1 MAGINGRGR
10 HRAKSNMRKKIFH
23 NMGLKLGSLVLA
35 FILWLLVIQIG
46 DPMETNTF
54 RNIQVNMTNTE
65 LLDQQN
71 KVYEVLDNTDRINV
85 QVRAPRSVFEHLRA
99 SDIVAEAD
107 MSKLTEINTIV
118 ISCSVMNVDVDTVK
132 ANPDVLRLNVE
143 NRRSKQV
150 NVRYNIIGDVAEG
163 YMVSSAHPEVNRF
176 EVTGPESAVAQISY
190 ACLDV
195 DVSDASSDV
204 SVSVETVLY
213 DSEGKELDLPSV
225 TKTANYVRMDVEILA
240 TKEVPVNVNVSGMP
254 AEGYLATGVVES
266 SVSTVMIAGRSYYL
280 NNISSISIPEEDLDI
295 TGATDT
301 VTQVINIKKYLPDN
315 IILADSGFDGNV
327 NVTIYVE
334 PKVERNLE
342 IPISAITPVNVPAGF
357 LVQLSEVEETYQL
370 RVSGLEKII
379 TALQVGDIRGTVDL
393 AAWMA
398 EENLKKLP
406 VGVHMVPVT
415 FSLPEGVTIELP
427 MTIPVTITELEDE

>member
-1 MAGINGRGR
+1 
-10 HRAKSNMRKKIFH
+10 MRKKIFH
-23 NMGLKLGSLVLA
+23 NWGLKLGSLVLA

-46 DPMETNTF
+46 DPKETWTF

-71 KVYEVLDNTDRINV
+71 KVYEVLEGTDRITV
-85 QVRAPRSVFEHLRA
+85 TVRAPRSVFSNLRA

-118 ISCSVMNVDVDTVK
+118 ISCSVMNVDVDSVK

-143 NRRSKQV
+143 NRSSKQV
-150 NVRYNIIGDVAEG
+150 NVRYNIVGDVAEG
-163 YMVSSAHPEVNRF
+163 YMVSSAHPEVTRF
-176 EVTGPESAVAQISY
+176 EVTGPESAVAKISY

-213 DSEGKELDLPSV
+213 DSEGNELDLPSV

-240 TKEVPVNVNVSGMP
+240 TKEVPVNVNVAGMP
-254 AEGYLATGVVES
+254 AEGYLATGMVES
-266 SVSTVMIAGRSYYL
+266 SISTVTIAGRSYYL
-280 NNISSISIPEEDLDI
+280 NNINSISIPEENLDI
-295 TGATDT
+295 SGATEN
-301 VTQVINIKKYLPDN
+301 VTSVINIKKYLPDN
-315 IILADSGFDGNV
+315 IVLADSNFDGNV
-327 NVTIYVE
+327 TVTVHIE

-342 IPISAITPVNVPAGF
+342 IPISAISVVNVPVGFAGH
-357 LVQLSEVEETYQL
+357 LPEEEGPYRL
-370 RVSGLEKII
+370 RVSGLEEVIA
-379 TALQVGDIRGTVDL
+379 ALQVGEIIGMVDL
-393 AAWMA
+393 TAWM
-398 EENLKKLP
+398 EEEDLEELS

-415 FSLPEGVTIELP
+415 FALPEGITIELP
-427 MTIPVTITELEDE
+427 VTLPVTITKLEDE

>member
-1 MAGINGRGR
+1 
-10 HRAKSNMRKKIFH
+10 MRKKIFH
-23 NMGLKLGSLVLA
+23 NWGLKLGSLVLA

-54 RNIQVNMTNTE
+54 YNIQVNMTNTE

-71 KVYEVLDNTDRINV
+71 KVYKVLDNTDRINV
-85 QVRAPRSVFEHLRA
+85 QVRAPRSAFEHLRA
-99 SDIVAEAD
+99 SDIIAEAD
-107 MSKLTEINTIV
+107 MRKLTEINTIV
-118 ISCSVMNVDVDTVK
+118 ISCNVLNVDVDTVK

-143 NRRSKQV
+143 NRSSKQV

-176 EVTGPESAVAQISY
+176 EVTGPESDVAKISY

-195 DVSDASSDV
+195 DVSGASSDV

-240 TKEVPVNVNVSGMP
+240 TKEVPINVNIAGMP

-266 SVSTVMIAGRSYYL
+266 SISTVMVAGRSYYL

-295 TGATDT
+295 TGATET
-301 VTQVINIKKYLPDN
+301 VASVINIKKYLPDN
-315 IILADSGFDGNV
+315 VTLADSSFDGNV
-327 NVTIYVE
+327 NVTVYIE

-342 IPISAITPVNVPAGF
+342 VPISAISLVNAPNGF
-357 LVQLSEVEETYQL
+357 AAYFSEAEDSYWL
-370 RVSGLEKII
+370 KVSGLEEII
-379 TALQVGDIRGTVDL
+379 TALQADQIRGTVDL
-393 AAWMA
+393 AAWM
-398 EENLKKLP
+398 EEEDLKELS
-406 VGVHMVPVT
+406 VGVHTIPVI
-415 FSLPEGVTIELP
+415 FSLPEGVAIELP
-427 MTIPVTITELEDE
+427 VTLPVTITKLEDD

>member
-1 MAGINGRGR
+1 
-10 HRAKSNMRKKIFH
+10 MRKKIFH

-46 DPMETNTF
+46 DPMETNTYY
-54 RNIQVNMTNTE
+54 NIQVNMTNTE

-85 QVRAPRSVFEHLRA
+85 QVRAPRSVFEHLRT

-107 MSKLTEINTIV
+107 MSKLTEINTIG
-118 ISCSVMNVDVDTVK
+118 ISCSVMNVDVDSVK

-190 ACLDV
+190 ACVNV
-195 DVSDASSDV
+195 DVSGASSDV
-204 SVSVETVLY
+204 SVSVETVLC

-225 TKTANYVRMDVEILA
+225 TKTANNVRMDVEILA
-240 TKEVPVNVNVSGMP
+240 VKEVPVNVNVAGMP

-266 SVSTVMIAGRSYYL
+266 SISTVMIAGRSYYL
-280 NNISSISIPEEDLDI
+280 NNISSINIPEEDLDI
-295 TGATDT
+295 TGATET
-301 VTQVINIKKYLPDN
+301 ATHVINIKKYLPDN
-315 IILADSGFDGNV
+315 VILADSSFDGNV
-327 NVTIYVE
+327 NVTVYIE
-334 PKVERNLE
+334 PEVERNLE
-342 IPISAITPVNVPAGF
+342 IPISAISLVNVPDGF
-357 LVQLSEVEETYQL
+357 EARLSEAEEIYRL
-370 RVSGLEKII
+370 RVSGLEEVI
-379 TALQVGDIRGTVDL
+379 TALQVGQIRGTVDL
-393 AAWMA
+393 AAWM
-398 EENLKKLP
+398 EEEELKELS
-406 VGVHMVPVT
+406 VGEHTVPVT
-415 FSLPEGVTIELP
+415 FSLPEGITIELP
-427 MTIPVTITELEDE
+427 VTLPVTITKLEDE

>member
-1 MAGINGRGR
+1 
-10 HRAKSNMRKKIFH
+10 MRNKIFH
-23 NMGLKLGSLVLA
+23 NWGLKLGSLVLA

-46 DPMETNTF
+46 DPMETNTY

-71 KVYEVLDNTDRINV
+71 KVYEVLDNTDRISV
-85 QVRAPRSVFEHLRA
+85 QVRAPRSVFEHLRT

-107 MSKLTEINTIV
+107 VSKLTEINTIM
-118 ISCSVMNVDVDTVK
+118 ISCYVMNVDSVDTVK

-143 NRRSKQV
+143 NRSSKQV

-163 YMVSSAHPEVNRF
+163 YMVSSAHPEVTRF
-176 EVTGPESAVAQISY
+176 EVTGPESAVAKISY
-190 ACLDV
+190 ACVDV

-213 DSEGKELDLPSV
+213 DSEGNELDLPSV

-240 TKEVPVNVNVSGMP
+240 TKEVPVNVNITGMP
-254 AEGYLATGVVES
+254 AEGYLATGVMES
-266 SVSTVMIAGRSYYL
+266 SISTVMIAGRSHYL

-301 VTQVINIKKYLPDN
+301 VTRVINLKKYLPEN
-315 IILADSGFDGNV
+315 VILADSSFDGNIS
-327 NVTIYVE
+327 VTVYIE
-334 PKVERNLE
+334 PEVERNLE
-342 IPISAITPVNVPAGF
+342 VPISTISLVNVPDGF
-357 LVQLSEVEETYQL
+357 AAQLSEDEDSYWL

-379 TALQVGDIRGTVDL
+379 TALQAGQIRGTVDL
-393 AAWMA
+393 AAWM
-398 EENLKKLP
+398 EEEDLKELS
-406 VGVHMVPVT
+406 VGVHTVPVT
-415 FSLPEGVTIELP
+415 FSLPEGVAIELP
-427 MTIPVTITELEDE
+427 VTLPVTITKLEDE

>member
-1 MAGINGRGR
+1 
-10 HRAKSNMRKKIFH
+10 MRKKIFH
-23 NMGLKLGSLVLA
+23 NWGLKLGSLVLA

-54 RNIQVNMTNTE
+54 YNIQVNMTNTE

-71 KVYEVLDNTDRINV
+71 KVYKVLENTDRISV
-85 QVRAPRSVFEHLRA
+85 QVRAPRSAFEHLRA

-118 ISCSVMNVDVDTVK
+118 ISCNVLNVDVDTVK

-143 NRRSKQV
+143 NRSSKQV

-163 YMVSSAHPEVNRF
+163 YMVYSAHPEVNRF
-176 EVTGPESAVAQISY
+176 EVTGPESDVAKISY

-195 DVSDASSDV
+195 DVSGASSDV

-240 TKEVPVNVNVSGMP
+240 TKEVPVNVNVTGMP

-266 SVSTVMIAGRSYYL
+266 SISTVMIAGRSYYL

-295 TGATDT
+295 TGATET
-301 VTQVINIKKYLPDN
+301 VTSVINIKKYLPDN
-315 IILADSGFDGNV
+315 IILADSSFDGNV
-327 NVTIYVE
+327 NVTVYIE
-334 PKVERNLE
+334 PEVERNLE
-342 IPISAITPVNVPAGF
+342 IPISAISLVNVPDGF
-357 LVQLSEVEETYQL
+357 DAQFSEAEESYWL
-370 RVSGLEKII
+370 KVSGLEKII
-379 TALQVGDIRGTVDL
+379 SALQAGQIRGTVDL
-393 AAWMA
+393 AAWMG
-398 EENLKKLP
+398 EEDLKELS
-406 VGVHMVPVT
+406 VGVYTVPVT
-415 FSLPEGVTIELP
+415 FSLPEGVVIELP
-427 MTIPVTITELEDE
+427 VTLPVTITELEDE

>member
-1 MAGINGRGR
+1 
-10 HRAKSNMRKKIFH
+10 MRKKIFH

-46 DPMETNTF
+46 DPMETNTYY
-54 RNIQVNMTNTE
+54 NIQVNMTNTE

-85 QVRAPRSVFEHLRA
+85 QVRAPRSVFEHLRT

-107 MSKLTEINTIV
+107 MSKLTEINTIG
-118 ISCSVMNVDVDTVK
+118 ISCSVMNVDVDSVK

-190 ACLDV
+190 ACVNV
-195 DVSDASSDV
+195 DVSGASSDV
-204 SVSVETVLY
+204 SVSVETVLC

-225 TKTANYVRMDVEILA
+225 TKTANNVRMDVEILA
-240 TKEVPVNVNVSGMP
+240 VKEVPVNVNVAGMP

-266 SVSTVMIAGRSYYL
+266 SISTVMIAGRSYYL
-280 NNISSISIPEEDLDI
+280 NNISSINIPEEDLDI
-295 TGATDT
+295 TGATET
-301 VTQVINIKKYLPDN
+301 ATHVINIKKYLPDN
-315 IILADSGFDGNV
+315 VILADSSFDGSV
-327 NVTIYVE
+327 NVTVYIE
-334 PKVERNLE
+334 PEVERNLE
-342 IPISAITPVNVPAGF
+342 IPISAISLVNVPDGF
-357 LVQLSEVEETYQL
+357 EARLSEAEEIYRL
-370 RVSGLEKII
+370 RVSGLEEVI
-379 TALQVGDIRGTVDL
+379 TALQVGQIRGTVDL
-393 AAWMA
+393 AAWM
-398 EENLKKLP
+398 EEEELKELS
-406 VGVHMVPVT
+406 VGEHTVPVT
-415 FSLPEGVTIELP
+415 FSLPEGITIELP
-427 MTIPVTITELEDE
+427 VTLLVTITKLEDE

>member
-1 MAGINGRGR
+1 
-10 HRAKSNMRKKIFH
+10 MRKKIFH
-23 NMGLKLGSLVLA
+23 NWGLKLGSLLLA

-46 DPMETNTF
+46 DPMETNTYH
-54 RNIQVNMTNTE
+54 NIQVNLTNTE

-85 QVRAPRSVFEHLRA
+85 QVRAPRSVFEHLRT

-107 MSKLTEINTIV
+107 MSKLTEINTIL

-204 SVSVETVLY
+204 SVSVETILY
-213 DSEGKELDLPSV
+213 DSEGNELDLPSV

-240 TKEVPVNVNVSGMP
+240 TKEVPVNVNVAGMP

-266 SVSTVMIAGRSYYL
+266 SISTVMIAGRSYYL
-280 NNISSISIPEEDLDI
+280 NSISSINIPEEDLDI
-295 TGATDT
+295 TGATSSIT
-301 VTQVINIKKYLPDN
+301 HVINIKKYLPDN
-315 IILADSGFDGNV
+315 IVFADSSFDGNV
-327 NVTIYVE
+327 AVTVHIE
-334 PKVERNLE
+334 PKIERNLD
-342 IPISAITPVNVPAGF
+342 IPVSAISLINVPSGF
-357 LVQLSEVEETYQL
+357 TGQLPEAEETYRL
-370 RVSGLEKII
+370 RVSGLEEII
-379 TALQVGDIRGTVDL
+379 SALQVGNIRGTVDL
-393 AAWMA
+393 AAWM
-398 EENLKKLP
+398 EEKDLKELSA
-406 VGVHMVPVT
+406 GVHMVPVT
-415 FSLPEGVTIELP
+415 FSLPEGVAIELSV
-427 MTIPVTITELEDE
+427 TLPVTITELEDE